1 MSMKRIILLF
11 ISLIIPE
18 NLGCEGTIEPENCT
32 YRRQLT
38 IESNLSKIRID
49 NTYPDSITTYSY
61 ILADVEDSGNGTIV
75 FYIYPVQDTGFI
87 KLKLYGGELLGNA
100 TPSISFKDSLTI
112 YTPIDTTEFDILKY
126 QIVM

>member
-1 MSMKRIILLF
+1 MKRIILLF
-11 ISLIIPE
+11 ISLIILE
-18 NLGCEGTIEPENCT
+18 NLGCEGTIEPENYT

-49 NTYPDSITTYSY
+49 NTHLDSTTTYPYVLFDKTESY
-61 ILADVEDSGNGTIV
+61 YSTTV

-87 KLKLYGGELLGNA
+87 MLKLYGGEIRGNT